1 MSMTKMRC
9 SIFCD
14 ESGHLLDL
22 QQKVMVLGALQ
33 APKERVVD
41 ISAKLKQ
48 IKRDH
53 GLNEHWELK
62 WTKISKSKID
72 YYKSLIDFFMSEQD
86 LYFRCVVV
94 PDKSFLDHER
104 FDRTHDDFYYVMFYY
119 ALREMIQNCNSYDVY
134 FDYKDTFQSDKLN
147 ILKKYLQDKCE
158 INVDN
163 LRLHTIQSYES
174 QLIQLTDLLI
184 GVVGY
189 ANKGIQSSAAKTEF
203 VSYTQSQVK
212 VSLARSSALANKKFN
227 VFVWSPR

>member
-1 MSMTKMRC
+1 MTKMRY

-33 APKERVVD
+33 APKERVAS

-62 WTKISKSKID
+62 WTKISNSKID
-72 YYKSLIDFFMSEQD
+72 YYKSIIDYFMDEKD
-86 LYFRCVVV
+86 LHFRCVVV
-94 PDKSFLDHER
+94 PDKNILDHER
-104 FDRTHDDFYYVMFYY
+104 FDRSHDDFYYVMFYY
-119 ALREMIQNCNSYDVY
+119 ALREMIYNRNSYDVF
-134 FDYKDTFQSDKLN
+134 FDYKDAFQSEKLYV
-147 ILKKYLQDKCE
+147 LKKYLQDQCV
-158 INVDN
+158 INVDS

-184 GVVGY
+184 GVIGY
-189 ANKGIQSSAAKTEF
+189 ANKEIKSSAAKTEL
-203 VSYTQSQVK
+203 VDYTQSQVK
-212 VSLARSSALANKKFN
+212 VSLVRSSALFNKKFN

>member
-1 MSMTKMRC
+1 MRY

-33 APKERVVD
+33 APKERVAS

-62 WTKISKSKID
+62 WTKISNSKID
-72 YYKSLIDFFMSEQD
+72 YYKSIIDYFMDEKD
-86 LYFRCVVV
+86 LHFRCVVV
-94 PDKSFLDHER
+94 PDKNILDHER
-104 FDRTHDDFYYVMFYY
+104 FDRSHDDFYYVMFYY
-119 ALREMIQNCNSYDVY
+119 ALREMIYNRNSYDVF
-134 FDYKDTFQSDKLN
+134 FDYKDAFQSEKLYV
-147 ILKKYLQDKCE
+147 LKKYLQDQCV
-158 INVDN
+158 INVDS

-184 GVVGY
+184 GVIGY
-189 ANKGIQSSAAKTEF
+189 ANKEIKSSAAKTEL
-203 VSYTQSQVK
+203 VDYTQSQVK
-212 VSLARSSALANKKFN
+212 VSLVRSSALFNKKFN

>member
-1 MSMTKMRC
+1 MRY

-33 APKERVVD
+33 APKERVAS

-62 WTKISKSKID
+62 WTKISNSKID
-72 YYKSLIDFFMSEQD
+72 YYKSIIDYFMAEKD
-86 LYFRCVVV
+86 LHFRCVVV
-94 PDKSFLDHER
+94 PDKNILDHER
-104 FDRTHDDFYYVMFYY
+104 FDRSHDDFYYVMFYY
-119 ALREMIQNCNSYDVY
+119 ALREMIYNRNSYDVF
-134 FDYKDTFQSDKLN
+134 FDYKDAFQSEKLYV
-147 ILKKYLQDKCE
+147 LKKYLQDQCV
-158 INVDN
+158 INVDS

-184 GVVGY
+184 GVIGY
-189 ANKGIQSSAAKTEF
+189 ANKEIKSSAAKTEL
-203 VSYTQSQVK
+203 VDYTQSQVK
-212 VSLARSSALANKKFN
+212 VSLVRSSALFNKKFN

>member
-1 MSMTKMRC
+1 MRY

-33 APKERVVD
+33 APKARVAS

-62 WTKISKSKID
+62 WTKISNSKID
-72 YYKSLIDFFMSEQD
+72 YYKSIIDYFMAEKD
-86 LYFRCVVV
+86 LHFRCVVV
-94 PDKSFLDHER
+94 PDKNILDHER
-104 FDRTHDDFYYVMFYY
+104 FDRSHDDFYYVMFYY
-119 ALREMIQNCNSYDVY
+119 ALREMIYNRNSYDVF
-134 FDYKDTFQSDKLN
+134 FDYKDAFQSEKLYV
-147 ILKKYLQDKCE
+147 LKKYLQDQCV
-158 INVDN
+158 INVDS

-184 GVVGY
+184 GVIGY
-189 ANKGIQSSAAKTEF
+189 ANKEIKSSAAKTEL
-203 VSYTQSQVK
+203 VDYTQSQVK
-212 VSLARSSALANKKFN
+212 VSLVRSSALFNKKFN

>member
-1 MSMTKMRC
+1 MTKMRY

-33 APKERVVD
+33 APKARVAS
-41 ISAKLKQ
+41 ISTKLKQ

-62 WTKISKSKID
+62 WTKISNSKID
-72 YYKSLIDFFMSEQD
+72 YYKNIIDYFMAEKD
-86 LYFRCVVV
+86 LHFRCVVV
-94 PDKSFLDHER
+94 PDKNILDHER
-104 FDRTHDDFYYVMFYY
+104 FDRSHDDFYYVMFYY
-119 ALREMIQNCNSYDVY
+119 ALREMIYNRNSYDVF
-134 FDYKDTFQSDKLN
+134 FDYKDAFQSEKLYV
-147 ILKKYLQDKCE
+147 LKKYLQDQCV
-158 INVDN
+158 INVDS

-184 GVVGY
+184 GVIGY
-189 ANKGIQSSAAKTEF
+189 ANKEIKSSAAKTEL
-203 VSYTQSQVK
+203 VDYTQSQVK
-212 VSLARSSALANKKFN
+212 VSLVRSSALFNKKFN

>member
-1 MSMTKMRC
+1 MRY

-33 APKERVVD
+33 APKGRVAS

-62 WTKISKSKID
+62 WTKISNSKID
-72 YYKSLIDFFMSEQD
+72 YYKSIIDYFMDEKD
-86 LYFRCVVV
+86 LHFRCVVV
-94 PDKSFLDHER
+94 PDKNILDHER
-104 FDRTHDDFYYVMFYY
+104 FDRSHDDFYYVMFYY
-119 ALREMIQNCNSYDVY
+119 ALREMIYNRNSYDVF
-134 FDYKDTFQSDKLN
+134 FDYKDAFQSEKLYV
-147 ILKKYLQDKCE
+147 LKKYLQDQCV
-158 INVDN
+158 INVDS

-184 GVVGY
+184 GVIGY
-189 ANKGIQSSAAKTEF
+189 ANKEIKSSAAKTEL
-203 VSYTQSQVK
+203 VDYTQSQVK
-212 VSLARSSALANKKFN
+212 VSLVRSSALFNKKFN